1 MFFKVANSLACL
13 SLLVLIGSAVGCG
26 GNSKLGK
33 VTGTVQMDG
42 APLAGAKI
50 TFYPMAGGGFESG
63 GASHGVTD
71 EQGKY
76 ELRYSR
82 QDMGAEIGMHK
93 VVITT
98 AEDGGGGDYG
108 GGQKE
113 TVPKKYNEATELT
126 ADVKS
131 GRNVFDFMDLDSSGD
146 VSKGRGY

>member
-1 MFFKVANSLACL
+1 MYFKLANAMLSFSLIM
-13 SLLVLIGSAVGCG
+13 LIGSAVGCG
-26 GNSKLGK
+26 GNSKLGR
-33 VTGTVQMDG
+33 VTGTVHMDG
-42 APLAGAKI
+42 KPLQGATI
-50 TFYPMAGGGFESG
+50 TFYPTSGGGYESG
-63 GASHGVTD
+63 GAAHGVTD

-108 GGQKE
+108 PGKKE

-131 GRNVFDFMDLDSSGD
+131 GSNVFDFLDLDSSGE